1 VTLSDCLACSG
12 CITSAETVLLQA
24 QSAEEFK
31 ANCRAAVASNGTRA
45 VVVTVSPQS
54 RVSLAHAAGLNPLDA
69 AARLTGFFKAAGATR
84 VFDSSSGRDFALL
97 ESCEE
102 FVTRYKARRGATTH
116 GVGVTTHG
124 VMPPTP
130 HGVMPPSTPGT
141 PPSPPLPVLTSAC
154 PGWVCYA
161 EKTHGPE
168 TLRHISAVKSPQAIM
183 GTIVKRRVAAALG
196 LTPSAVYH
204 ATVMPCFDKKLEASR
219 DDFRDADG
227 VPDVDCVLTTG
238 EVAEMLAEAAGFGD
252 ADGDPAKVRAGAAAL
267 ASVAPAPLD
276 GWLACAGENGEDAA
290 AGWLWGSSVV
300 GGGGGSGGYL
310 DVVFRHA
317 ARELFGVEVTG
328 PLEYKVPR
336 ARNPDLR
343 EVTLEVDGRV
353 ALRFAAA
360 YGFRNIQNVTR
371 KLKTQ
376 AAAGSGS
383 ASGPGGYDFVE
394 IMACPGGCLNG
405 GGQLPPPPAYEPGFR
420 LPSNQPIPTSLGG
433 MSAKELLDE
442 LDAAYHDGR
451 VGARGARVVV
461 GRRAIDNPE
470 VATAYR
476 EWIGDGVGS
485 ARAAAALRTSYHD
498 RGAEAAAAAGGTAA
512 AAAQLKI
519 TSDW

>member
-1 VTLSDCLACSG
+1 
-12 CITSAETVLLQA
+12 
-24 QSAEEFK
+24 
-31 ANCRAAVASNGTRA
+31 
-45 VVVTVSPQS
+45 
-54 RVSLAHAAGLNPLDA
+54 
-69 AARLTGFFKAAGATR
+69 
-84 VFDSSSGRDFALL
+84 
-97 ESCEE
+97 
-102 FVTRYKARRGATTH
+102 
-116 GVGVTTHG
+116 
-124 VMPPTP
+124 M
-130 HGVMPPSTPGT
+130 
-141 PPSPPLPVLTSAC
+141 
-154 PGWVCYA
+154 
-161 EKTHGPE
+161 
-168 TLRHISAVKSPQAIM
+168 
-183 GTIVKRRVAAALG
+183 
-196 LTPSAVYH
+196 
-204 ATVMPCFDKKLEASR
+204 
-219 DDFRDADG
+219 
-227 VPDVDCVLTTG
+227 
-238 EVAEMLAEAAGFGD
+238 
-252 ADGDPAKVRAGAAAL
+252 
-267 ASVAPAPLD
+267 
-276 GWLACAGENGEDAA
+276 
-290 AGWLWGSSVV
+290 
-300 GGGGGSGGYL
+300 
-310 DVVFRHA
+310 FRHA

-353 ALRFAAA
+353 ALRFATA
-360 YGFRNIQNVTR
+360 YGFRNIQSVTR

-485 ARAAAALRTSYHD
+485 ASGGGVANVVPRQR
-498 RGAEAAAAAGGTAA
+498 RGGGGGGGTAA